1 IVQAS
6 LACTCFPRKNCVIP
20 KELIPLIQTLPDGTR
35 ELVLQGGS
43 IDVVLPVANSSDVI
57 RLDQNTY
64 VRMKSLVETALA
76 RIDSLLKD
84 VSDESRIDV
93 SPVQV
98 KTMLDTILAG
108 RDAQMAFERV
118 FENLREVG
126 LHGRL
131 TPVGEKLIVNSFV
144 HSIEN
149 FERTGRPSDTLL
161 TYLNLL
167 RAGNALDLPVQKLD
181 NFTARDLLLGAT
193 NQDTETTFMPL
204 LFLPAVQTTEMDAR
218 ELIDPIVH
226 FEGRMRWKDDFTIVS
241 KPIVELMQRMSDS
254 LLFTTRLRLRGL
266 PILMHVAPGLRGR
279 DGFPSTLLMVRVP
292 VVGTINEIEDMLAE
306 VFPTN
311 LLITGFR
318 IFYESSGL
326 ATGRE

>member
-1 IVQAS
+1 MKRGSAS
-6 LACTCFPRKNCVIP
+6 L
-20 KELIPLIQTLPDGTR
+20 
-35 ELVLQGGS
+35 
-43 IDVVLPVANSSDVI
+43 VANSSDVI

-93 SPVQV
+93 SPVV
-98 KTMLDTILAG
+98 VSLPGYLKYRI
-108 RDAQMAFERV
+108 QMAFERV

-193 NQDTETTFMPL
+193 NQDTETTNYFSRKKMQPETAMAL
-204 LFLPAVQTTEMDAR
+204 TRPQAPPT
-218 ELIDPIVH
+218 
-226 FEGRMRWKDDFTIVS
+226 FEGHG
-241 KPIVELMQRMSDS
+241 
-254 LLFTTRLRLRGL
+254 RG
-266 PILMHVAPGLRGR
+266 
-279 DGFPSTLLMVRVP
+279 ST
-292 VVGTINEIEDMLAE
+292 
-306 VFPTN
+306 
-311 LLITGFR
+311 
-318 IFYESSGL
+318 
-326 ATGRE
+326 